1 MPHPENP
8 KNSFRFSSRSLPFFV
23 VTDYPLGIT
32 MEAIWEDLS
41 QDEARIESPA
51 WHEEA
56 LLETEHRLSSGQEKT
71 VDWAEA
77 QKELR
82 KRFE

>member
-1 MPHPENP
+1 MQTTIDI
-8 KNSFRFSSRSLPFFV
+8 KSLSRAEKLR
-23 VTDYPLGIT
+23 I
-32 MEAIWEDLS
+32 MEALWEDLS
-41 QDEARIESPA
+41 QDEARIESPD

-56 LLETEHRLSSGQEKT
+56 LLETDHRLSSGQEKT